1 MNFWGHQRQCP
12 AGRGVQGLG
21 NAELQLRFDEGRQQ
35 RYFSDR
41 RDLLECVLR
50 VGAQSPHPRFEVWGE
65 GEPVLLADGREA
77 GKRFELFEVLDL
89 SEDGLR
95 ERLAEELRALDGS
108 VES

>member
-1 MNFWGHQRQCP
+1 M
-12 AGRGVQGLG
+12 G

-41 RDLLECVLR
+41 RELLECVLR

-65 GEPVLLADGREA
+65 GEPVLMADGREA

-89 SEDGLR
+89 SEDGQR
-95 ERLAEELRALDGS
+95 ERIADELHTLERDG
-108 VES
+108 ESR

>member
-1 MNFWGHQRQCP
+1 
-12 AGRGVQGLG
+12 LG

-50 VGAQSPHPRFEVWGE
+50 VGAQSPHPRFEVWGQ
-65 GEPVLLADGREA
+65 GKPVLLADGREA

-89 SEDGLR
+89 SEDGMR
-95 ERLAEELRALDGS
+95 ERLVDEIRSLERGS
-108 VES
+108 ES

>member
-1 MNFWGHQRQCP
+1 MGTNKCP
-12 AGRGVQGLG
+12 PGRGVQGLG

-50 VGAQSPHPRFEVWGE
+50 VGAQSPHPRFEVWGQ

-89 SEDGLR
+89 SEDGMR
-95 ERLAEELRALDGS
+95 DRVADELRSLDEG

>member
-1 MNFWGHQRQCP
+1 M
-12 AGRGVQGLG
+12 G

-41 RDLLECVLR
+41 RDLIECILR
-50 VGAQSPHPRFEVWGE
+50 VSAQSPHPRFEVWGE

-89 SEDGLR
+89 SEEGQR
-95 ERLAEELRALDGS
+95 ERLAEELHALDKDG
-108 VES
+108 ET

>member
-1 MNFWGHQRQCP
+1 
-12 AGRGVQGLG
+12 LG

-41 RDLLECVLR
+41 RELLECVLR

-65 GEPVLLADGREA
+65 GDPVLMADGREA

-89 SEDGLR
+89 SKDGQR
-95 ERLAEELRALDGS
+95 ERIANELHALESDG
-108 VES
+108 ESR

>member
-1 MNFWGHQRQCP
+1 M
-12 AGRGVQGLG
+12 G

-89 SEDGLR
+89 SEEGQR
-95 ERLAEELRALDGS
+95 ERLADELHAMERGG
-108 VES
+108 EPR

>member
-1 MNFWGHQRQCP
+1 
-12 AGRGVQGLG
+12 LG

-41 RDLLECVLR
+41 RELLECVLR

-65 GEPVLLADGREA
+65 GEPLLMADGREA

-89 SEDGLR
+89 SEDGQR
-95 ERLAEELRALDGS
+95 ERIADELHTLESDG
-108 VES
+108 ESR

>member
-1 MNFWGHQRQCP
+1 
-12 AGRGVQGLG
+12 LG

-35 RYFSDR
+35 RYFSGR

-50 VGAQSPHPRFEVWGE
+50 VGAQSPHPRFEVWGQ

-89 SEDGLR
+89 SEDGTR
-95 ERLAEELRALDGS
+95 ERVEDELRSLDEG
-108 VES
+108 VESR

>member
-1 MNFWGHQRQCP
+1 
-12 AGRGVQGLG
+12 LG

-50 VGAQSPHPRFEVWGE
+50 VGAQSPHPRFEVWGQ
-65 GEPVLLADGREA
+65 GKPVLLADGREA

-89 SEDGLR
+89 AEDGVR
-95 ERLAEELRALDGS
+95 ERVADELRALDGG
-108 VES
+108 VESR